1 MTNVLNSFTG
11 LVGAVAALL
20 GGIATLLEA
29 WRRWRDSQPRKPSKN
44 EDIAVNKRKKAAVFT
59 SVGIALVLISVSI
72 FAVRVT
78 GESTKSL
85 SITQQPLNVRLTTA
99 AWSAFNK
106 KDYRTA
112 IEKAAKCI
120 NEFQGAANREQAEL
134 KGQGAPYP
142 PVGRASPEEQT
153 VIFARGLL
161 NDVATCFYI
170 QGRSAEYL
178 GLLEDAKRAY
188 QQAST
193 YTYARTWDPDGGF
206 FWSPAQAS
214 TDRLSML
221 AERTR

>member
-1 MTNVLNSFTG
+1 MSDQIANVLSSFTG

-20 GGIATLLEA
+20 GGIAALLEA
-29 WRRWRDSQPRKPSKN
+29 WRRWRDSQSK
-44 EDIAVNKRKKAAVFT
+44 EPEKIEGIEVNKRKKAIFF
-59 SVGIALVLISVSI
+59 SSIGIALVLISASI

-78 GESTKSL
+78 GESTK
-85 SITQQPLNVRLTTA
+85 QPYNAKLTNA

-112 IEKAAKCI
+112 IENAAMCI
-120 NEFQGAANREQAEL
+120 SEFQGAANREQAEL
-134 KGQGAPYP
+134 KGQGTPDP

-170 QGRSAEYL
+170 KGRSAEYL

-188 QQAST
+188 HQAST
-193 YTYARTWDPDGGF
+193 YTYARTWDLNSGV

-221 AERTR
+221 N